1 MKRGR
6 SIAEQLAGL
15 IELDDQGLIDEI
27 IESDRYADFDED
39 LHGDEEEHQEL
50 PD

>member
-15 IELDDQGLIDEI
+15 IELDEQELIEEI
-27 IESDRYADFDED
+27 IESDRYADFNDRNYY
-39 LHGDEEEHQEL
+39 QSK
-50 PD
+50 